1 MLECCLAQN
10 ITTVRL
16 PFMLFDVLG
25 LGVLSLP
32 EFWKDHLDPEHLMFV
47 QQSVGDALWGAND
60 TMIADL
66 LEALQEFL
74 KIIGSNV
81 TIPVD
86 QFDQAPGS
94 YGRVGLFRVE

>member
-1 MLECCLAQN
+1 
-10 ITTVRL
+10 
-16 PFMLFDVLG
+16 
-25 LGVLSLP
+25 
-32 EFWKDHLDPEHLMFV
+32 
-47 QQSVGDALWGAND
+47 
-60 TMIADL
+60 MIADL